1 MAKTLK
7 AVEPESP
14 IQPTLADARFK
25 PREFETVEELFKARC
40 GWVPPSKRQH
50 PKARIAG
57 EKAPVFIGR
66 IGYAGKFIPEG
77 EQ

>member
-25 PREFETVEELFKARC
+25 PHEFETVEELFAARC
-40 GWVPPSKRQH
+40 GWVAPSKRQH
-50 PKARIAG
+50 QKARLRG
-57 EKAPVFIGR
+57 EKVVAVGR
-66 IGYAGKFIPEG
+66 IGFGGKFVPE
-77 EQ
+77 EA